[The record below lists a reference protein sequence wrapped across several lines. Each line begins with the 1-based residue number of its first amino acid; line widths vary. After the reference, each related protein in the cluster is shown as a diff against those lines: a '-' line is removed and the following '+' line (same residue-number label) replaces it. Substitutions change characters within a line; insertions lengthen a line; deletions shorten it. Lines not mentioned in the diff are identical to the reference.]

1 MSLVIPAALSASMA
15 TSKTSAKETI
25 LLLSR
30 GTAIVLLL
38 LYMLY
43 LFFQLK
49 SHASL
54 FDEEVVQ
61 GDEDDDDEEETTRVL
76 KPVPAGI
83 ALLLVTILVAVCAD
97 YLVESID
104 DVVEST
110 NLSRTFI
117 GLILLPIVGNAA
129 EHVTAAMVAYKGKM
143 DLAIGVALGSSL
155 QIALFVTP
163 AMVILGKPS
172 SFQEPKFNG
181 SRVDHSPA
189 HDAALPQLRDSGI
202 LYQCSGGQLPH
213 H

>member
-1 MSLVIPAALSASMA
+1 MAS
-15 TSKTSAKETI
+15 SKTNAKETV

-54 FDEEVVQ
+54 FDEEAVQ
-61 GDEDDDDEEETTRVL
+61 GAEDDDEEETRVL
-76 KPVPAGI
+76 KPIPAGV
-83 ALLLVTILVAVCAD
+83 ALLLVTILVAVSAD

-104 DVVEST
+104 DVVAST

-172 SFQEPKFNG
+172 NFQEPEFNS

-189 HDAALPQLRDSGI
+189 HDAALPQLRDGGI
-202 LYQCSGGQLPH
+202 LHQCSGGQLPH